1 MKNEIILKEPA
12 TLSLDE
18 IAEILPKLDQLIEWA
33 NSVREYAKEQALKGE
48 KINGYK
54 LVNGRPTRKWLNEP
68 EVIKVLNTL
77 GYSKEQILETKLLS
91 PAKIETLLG
100 KDNFFKELNKLVNSE
115 SKTINLVELSDKR
128 EEIIIK
134 K

>member
-1 MKNEIILKEPA
+1 MKNEVILKEPA

-18 IAEILPKLDQLIEWA
+18 IAGILPKLDQIIEWA
-33 NSVREYAKEQALKGE
+33 NSVREYAKQQAITGE
-48 KINGYK
+48 KIQGYK
-54 LVNGRPTRKWLNEP
+54 LVNGRPTRKWVNE
-68 EVIKVLNTL
+68 ELVIGKLTEL
-77 GYSKEQILETKLLS
+77 GYSSEKILETKLLT
-91 PAKIETLLG
+91 PTKIESLLG
-100 KDNFFKELNKLVNSE
+100 KDRFFKEFNELVNSE

>member
-1 MKNEIILKEPA
+1 MKNEVILKEPA

-18 IAEILPKLDQLIEWA
+18 IAGILPKLDQIIEWA
-33 NSVREYAKEQALKGE
+33 NSVREYAKQQALKGE
-48 KINGYK
+48 KIQGYK
-54 LVNGRPTRKWLNEP
+54 LVNGRPTRKWVNE
-68 EVIKVLNTL
+68 ELVIGKLTEL
-77 GYSKEQILETKLLS
+77 GYSSEKILETKLLT

-100 KDNFFKELNKLVNSE
+100 KDRFFKEFNELVNSE